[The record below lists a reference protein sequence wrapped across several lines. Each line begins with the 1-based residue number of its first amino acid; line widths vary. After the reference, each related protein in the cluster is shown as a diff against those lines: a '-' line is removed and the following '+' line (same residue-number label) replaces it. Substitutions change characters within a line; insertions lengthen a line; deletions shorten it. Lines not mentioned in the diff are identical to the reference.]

1 MVTDADLPHPHRF
14 GLDDVAGLAAFLMQT
29 LGITAAGAGRSPTE
43 LYVPENGIPLES
55 SGASDQRPEE
65 TRCPT
70 RHPRGKGPLHETAST
85 TVTDYWNDSC
95 SVEELTYAIARGAVG
110 ATTNPTIVGDVLKK
124 EMHLWRERIAE
135 IIAEQPTWTEDE
147 ITWQLIEEMAVA
159 RRRAAPPGL
168 RARGRAEGAP
178 LDPDR
183 PAASTATPRASPRR
197 PCASPPRAEHAG
209 QDPRDLRGMQAIEE
223 VTAAGVSINA
233 TVCFTVPQALA
244 VAEAV
249 ERGLQ
254 RREAAGEDVAPMT
267 PVCTL
272 MVGRLDD
279 WMEVLV
285 KRDGM
290 VATPGIAHWAGIA
303 CMKKAYG
310 IVRERGYR
318 TRLLAAAYRHHL
330 HWSELIGGDIVLTIP
345 YSWQRLFNDS
355 DIEVVPRMHDPVPEA
370 IVDELYRR
378 FPDFRRAY
386 DVDGMSPEEFD
397 SYGATSRTL
406 RGFIASYHDLVAVI
420 RDFMLPDPDVK

>member
-1 MVTDADLPHPHRF
+1 MSHT
-14 GLDDVAGLAAFLMQT
+14 T
-29 LGITAAGAGRSPTE
+29 PTE
-43 LYVPENGIPLES
+43 
-55 SGASDQRPEE
+55 
-65 TRCPT
+65 
-70 RHPRGKGPLHETAST
+70 GKGPLHETAT
-85 TVTDYWNDSC
+85 TTATDYWNDSC

-135 IIAEQPTWTEDE
+135 IIADNPTWSEDE
-147 ITWQLIEEMAVA
+147 VTWQLIEEMA
-159 RRRAAPPGL
+159 L
-168 RARGRAEGAP
+168 RGAELLLPVFEREGGMKGR
-178 LDPDR
+178 L
-183 PAASTATPRASPRR
+183 SIQT
-197 PCASPPRAEHAG
+197 
-209 QDPRDLRGMQAIEE
+209 DPRLYRDAARITAQAVRFAALAPNMQVKIPVTCAGVQAIEE

-249 ERGLQ
+249 ERGLR
-254 RREAAGEDVAPMT
+254 RREAAGDDVAAMT
-267 PVCTL
+267 PVCTM

-279 WMEVLV
+279 WMGALV
-285 KRDGM
+285 KRDRV
-290 VATPGIAHWAGIA
+290 VATPGIEHWAGLA
-303 CMKKAYG
+303 CMKKAYA

-330 HWSELIGGDIVLTIP
+330 HWSELIGGDVVLTIP

-355 DIEVVPRMHDPVPEA
+355 DIEVVPRMDDPVPTA

-386 DVDGMSPEEFD
+386 DVDGMQPVEFD
-397 SYGATSRTL
+397 GYGATARTL
-406 RGFIASYHDLVAVI
+406 RGFIESYHDLVGVI

>member
-1 MVTDADLPHPHRF
+1 MSASTPSS
-14 GLDDVAGLAAFLMQT
+14 
-29 LGITAAGAGRSPTE
+29 SPTSP
-43 LYVPENGIPLES
+43 PEP
-55 SGASDQRPEE
+55 ARPSMS
-65 TRCPT
+65 T
-70 RHPRGKGPLHETAST
+70 GPLHQMAST
-85 TVTDYWNDSC
+85 TATDYWNDSC
-95 SVEELTYAIARGAVG
+95 SVDELTYAIARGAVG

-135 IIAEQPTWTEDE
+135 IIAHNPTWSEDE
-147 ITWQLIEEMAVA
+147 VTWQLIEEMA
-159 RRRAAPPGL
+159 L
-168 RARGRAEGAP
+168 RGAELLLPVFEREGGMKGR
-178 LDPDR
+178 L
-183 PAASTATPRASPRR
+183 SIQT
-197 PCASPPRAEHAG
+197 
-209 QDPRDLRGMQAIEE
+209 DPRLYRDAARICEQAVRFAALAPNMQVKIPVTCAGVQAIEE

-244 VAEAV
+244 VAAAV

-254 RREAAGEDVAPMT
+254 RREAAGEDTALMT

-279 WMEVLV
+279 WMGALV
-285 KRDGM
+285 KRDGV
-290 VATPGIAHWAGIA
+290 VADPGIVHWAGLA

-310 IVRERGYR
+310 LFRERGYR

-330 HWSELIGGDIVLTIP
+330 HWSELIGGDVVLTIP

-355 DIEVVPRMHDPVPEA
+355 DIEVVPRMDDPVPTA

-386 DVDGMSPEEFD
+386 DVDGMNPEEFD
-397 SYGATSRTL
+397 SYGATARTL

>member
-1 MVTDADLPHPHRF
+1 MSGEDQMSVETPSSSPASLPDP
-14 GLDDVAGLAAFLMQT
+14 AQ
-29 LGITAAGAGRSPTE
+29 
-43 LYVPENGIPLES
+43 
-55 SGASDQRPEE
+55 
-65 TRCPT
+65 
-70 RHPRGKGPLHETAST
+70 PRTGKDPLHQTAST
-85 TVTDYWNDSC
+85 TATDYWNDSC
-95 SVEELTYAIARGAVG
+95 SVEELTYAIERGAVG
-110 ATTNPTIVGDVLKK
+110 ATTNPTIVGEVLKK
-124 EMHLWRERIAE
+124 EMHLWRERIGKIVSE
-135 IIAEQPTWTEDE
+135 NPTWTEDE
-147 ITWQLIEEMAVA
+147 ITWRLIEEMAM
-159 RRRAAPPGL
+159 
-168 RARGRAEGAP
+168 RGAELLLPVFEREGGKKG
-178 LDPDR
+178 R
-183 PAASTATPRASPRR
+183 ISIQT
-197 PCASPPRAEHAG
+197 
-209 QDPRDLRGMQAIEE
+209 DPRLYRDSARITEQALRFSALAPNMQVKIPVTCAGVQAIEE
-223 VTAAGVSINA
+223 VTAAGVNINA

-254 RREAAGEDVAPMT
+254 RREAAGEDVASMT

-285 KRDGM
+285 KRDGV
-290 VATPGIAHWAGIA
+290 VADPGIVHWAGIA

-330 HWSELIGGDIVLTIP
+330 HWSELIGGDVVLTIP

-355 DIEVVPRMHDPVPEA
+355 DIEVVPRMDDPVPET
-370 IVDELYRR
+370 IVNELYRR

-397 SYGATSRTL
+397 SYGAASRTL

-420 RDFMLPDPDVK
+420 RDFMLPNPDVK